1 MARKPTASFCGKIAQ
16 NQADVHDGEA
26 TRRGGAFSNSVH
38 GADGMTH
45 RHSIARR
52 TLTGILPFVI
62 GLAVVCAAAWADP
75 ENIRHRGT
83 ETQSKTES
91 GIRIQDSERAGD
103 LPVAPTGAMQE
114 QQVPTIKK
122 EVRLVLVE
130 ASVKDKGGKAMK
142 VLKQEDFQLY
152 EEGQPQEIA
161 HFSQDQLPLAV
172 ALVVD
177 LSGSIRPFLRPL
189 RYASMSALKALK
201 KEDEVA
207 LFTFT
212 QYVEKRVDLTRDK
225 LEVSDQIE
233 FFEAGGS
240 TNINDGVYEAA
251 RYLREQAPAARRV
264 IVLVS
269 DNVPTVSGVL
279 PGDVLTEALEADA
292 AIYSLKV
299 PGRNPLGSRVLGAGR
314 GLANVKKLTEETG
327 GEIFDVEKEGS
338 LYLAF
343 AALIERLKTRYTLG
357 FYPSSKSTDRQIRK
371 LEVKLHPSFG
381 VKGRDYSVA
390 AKRGYFPAAK

>member
-1 MARKPTASFCGKIAQ
+1 MVIFVFAMAG
-16 NQADVHDGEA
+16 
-26 TRRGGAFSNSVH
+26 
-38 GADGMTH
+38 
-45 RHSIARR
+45 
-52 TLTGILPFVI
+52 
-62 GLAVVCAAAWADP
+62 VCAGAWADP
-75 ENIRHRGT
+75 EEIRHRGT

-91 GIRIQDSERAGD
+91 EIRIQDAGRD
-103 LPVAPTGAMQE
+103 AGWKPAVQEAQE
-114 QQVPTIKK
+114 QQVPVIKR

-142 VLKQEDFQLY
+142 VLKQEDFLLF
-152 EEGQPQEIA
+152 EDGAPQEIA

-177 LSGSIRPFLRPL
+177 LSGSIQPFLRPL

-212 QYVEKRVDLTRDK
+212 SNVDKRVELTQDK
-225 LEVSDQIE
+225 LAVSDQIE
-233 FFEAGGS
+233 FFDAGGG

-269 DNVPTVSGVL
+269 DNVPTVGGVA
-279 PGDVLTEALEADA
+279 PGDVINEALEADA
-292 AIYSLKV
+292 AVYSLKV
-299 PGRNPLGSRVLGAGR
+299 PGRNPMGSKMLGAGR
-314 GLANVKKLTEETG
+314 GLVNVKKLTEETG
-327 GEIFDVEKEGS
+327 GEIFEVEKEGS

-357 FYPSSKSTDRQIRK
+357 FYPSAKSTARQLHK
-371 LEVKLHPSFG
+371 LEVRLNPSFG
-381 VKGRDYSVA
+381 TKGRDYTVV
-390 AKRGYFPAAK
+390 AKRGYFPPTK

>member
-1 MARKPTASFCGKIAQ
+1 MVIFVFAMAGVCVTAAV
-16 NQADVHDGEA
+16 AA
-26 TRRGGAFSNSVH
+26 RG
-38 GADGMTH
+38 
-45 RHSIARR
+45 
-52 TLTGILPFVI
+52 
-62 GLAVVCAAAWADP
+62 AA
-75 ENIRHRGT
+75 
-83 ETQSKTES
+83 SS
-91 GIRIQDSERAGD
+91 
-103 LPVAPTGAMQE
+103 APTKAVQE
-114 QQVPTIKK
+114 QQIPTIKR

-142 VLKQEDFQLY
+142 VLKQEDFLLF
-152 EEGQPQEIA
+152 EDGAPQEIA

-172 ALVVD
+172 AMVVD
-177 LSGSIRPFLRPL
+177 LSGSIQPFLRPL

-212 QYVEKRVDLTRDK
+212 SNVDKRVELTRDK
-225 LEVSDQIE
+225 LAVSDQIE
-233 FFEAGGS
+233 FFDAGGG

-251 RYLREQAPAARRV
+251 RYLREKAPAARRV

-269 DNVPTVSGVL
+269 DNVPTVGGVS
-279 PGDVLTEALEADA
+279 PGDVINEALEADA
-292 AIYSLKV
+292 AVYSLKV
-299 PGRNPLGSRVLGAGR
+299 PGRNTVGSKVLGAGR
-314 GLANVKKLTEETG
+314 GLVNVKKLTEETG

-357 FYPSSKSTDRQIRK
+357 FYPAGSAATTERKLKK

-381 VKGRDYSVA
+381 VKGKDYSVV
-390 AKRGYFPAAK
+390 AKRGYFPATLEKR

>member
-1 MARKPTASFCGKIAQ
+1 MCAAVYAL
-16 NQADVHDGEA
+16 A
-26 TRRGGAFSNSVH
+26 GGA
-38 GADGMTH
+38 
-45 RHSIARR
+45 
-52 TLTGILPFVI
+52 
-62 GLAVVCAAAWADP
+62 
-75 ENIRHRGT
+75 
-83 ETQSKTES
+83 
-91 GIRIQDSERAGD
+91 
-103 LPVAPTGAMQE
+103 QE
-114 QQVPTIKK
+114 QQIPTIKK

-130 ASVKDKGGKAMK
+130 ASVRGKGGQAMK
-142 VLKQEDFQLY
+142 VLKQEDFLLF
-152 EEGQPQEIA
+152 EEGQQQEIA

-172 ALVVD
+172 AMVVD
-177 LSGSIRPFLRPL
+177 LSGSIKPFLRPL

-212 QYVEKRVDLTRDK
+212 QYVDKRVDLTRDK

-233 FFEAGGS
+233 FFEAEGG

-251 RYLREQAPAARRV
+251 RYLREKAPAARRV

-269 DNVPTVSGVL
+269 DNVPTVSGRS
-279 PGDVLTEALEADA
+279 PGDVLNEALEADA
-292 AIYSLKV
+292 AVYSLKV
-299 PGRNPLGSRVLGAGR
+299 PGRNPFGSKALSVGR
-314 GLANVKKLTEETG
+314 GLVNVSKLCEETG

-357 FYPSSKSTDRQIRK
+357 FYPGSNVNSTDRKLRK

-381 VKGRDYSVA
+381 VKGRDYSVV
-390 AKRGYFPAAK
+390 AKRGYFPATK